1 MRPFTDKPFILLN
14 DSFRFCP
21 QLKARVSPL
30 EKEGEPI
37 RAIHLPYHHYCAL
50 IEPLY
55 VGGSHCDQF
64 LLLIPHPFRL
74 LNSLLG

>member
-1 MRPFTDKPFILLN
+1 
-14 DSFRFCP
+14 
-21 QLKARVSPL
+21 
-30 EKEGEPI
+30 
-37 RAIHLPYHHYCAL
+37 
-50 IEPLY
+50 